1 MTSRAR
7 PLVSRRNFLASSA
20 AASALVA
27 GSPQLAQAQALA
39 PARGWQGYAFLTA
52 PEVATLTAIVDR
64 LIPADATG
72 PGGVEAGVVT
82 FIDRQLAGRFGAAA
96 EWYMQGPWASGT
108 PSQGWQLAT
117 PPAMLYRKGLLALER
132 FCRGTWSKGFSD
144 LAAAEQDD
152 LLTQLEAGKVD
163 LDGLSSAV
171 FFEMVRE
178 NAIEGYLSDPLYGGN
193 RNMAAWKMIGFPG
206 ANPVLTQALALKG
219 EAYVVPPMAIGG

>member
-1 MTSRAR
+1 MTLGDRVR
-7 PLVSRRNFLASSA
+7 LSRRNFLTGSASV
-20 AASALVA
+20 SALVA
-27 GSPQLAQAQALA
+27 GAPQLAPAQAA
-39 PARGWQGYAFLTA
+39 PGWQGYAFLTA
-52 PEVATLTAIVDR
+52 PEVSTLTAIVDR
-64 LIPADATG
+64 LIPADPSG

-96 EWYMQGPWASGT
+96 EWYMQGPWAAGT
-108 PSQGWQLAT
+108 PSQGWQLALT
-117 PPAMLYRKGLLALER
+117 PALIYRKGLLALER
-132 FCRGTWSKGFSD
+132 WCRGTHGKRFSE

-152 LLTQLEAGKVD
+152 ALRALEAGKVD
-163 LDGLSSAV
+163 LDGMSSAT

-178 NAIEGYLSDPLYGGN
+178 NAVEGYLSDPLYGGN